1 MSSMSSRGETRQQ
14 SSFNS
19 SFQACRD
26 AEHASF
32 LNPTYGVNISA
43 ARSSTFQ
50 LISHWIFSTQNLST
64 IVIYTAS
71 SPSDYI
77 LFHGSC
83 TACTYPLFVTKLS
96 VVIARRSQSA
106 AEKFERLLPTISCQV
121 DPDQL
126 IQTLQ
131 DRPALSHKHHIH
143 TRNAISSITPYSSRY
158 SSQQEISKFKIP
170 QEGAPAD
177 AVHQMLKDELDLDGR
192 PNLNLARSSIAQLF
206 GMIEAQCSS
215 FVVLSAHIWNGKLK
229 L

>member
-1 MSSMSSRGETRQQ
+1 MPHEYHGETRQQ

-26 AEHASF
+26 AEYASF
-32 LNPTYGVNISA
+32 LIPTFGVNIISA

-50 LISHWIFSTQNLST
+50 LISYWIFSTQPLLSIIQPHLLQT
-64 IVIYTAS
+64 LYTLS
-71 SPSDYI
+71 W
-77 LFHGSC
+77 LLHGMCVSTLC
-83 TACTYPLFVTKLS
+83 HKLS
-96 VVIARRSQSA
+96 VIIARCSQSA
-106 AEKFERLLPTISCQV
+106 AEKFKRLLPTISCQV

-170 QEGAPAD
+170 QDGAPAD

-206 GMIEAQCSS
+206 GMIEPQCSS
-215 FVVLSAHIWNGKLK
+215 FVVLSALIWNEKLK

>member
-1 MSSMSSRGETRQQ
+1 MEWT
-14 SSFNS
+14 
-19 SFQACRD
+19 
-26 AEHASF
+26 
-32 LNPTYGVNISA
+32 SA

-50 LISHWIFSTQNLST
+50 LISHWIFSTQNLSI
-64 IVIYTAS
+64 IVNYTAS
-71 SPSDYI
+71 SPSDCI

-96 VVIARRSQSA
+96 VVVIAQSA

-126 IQTLQ
+126 ILTLQ
-131 DRPALSHKHHIH
+131 DLPALSHKHHIH

-170 QEGAPAD
+170 QVGAPAD

-192 PNLNLARSSIAQLF
+192 PNLNLARSSTAQLF
-206 GMIEAQCSS
+206 GMIEAH
-215 FVVLSAHIWNGKLK
+215 AHL